1 MKKVNI
7 GLLIAAILWLI
18 LSMVSIV
25 WADELEEE
33 YAKKEQEQL
42 EKKQTFEEIVADTFD
57 FEEYAEWTSIRQK
70 FQAKENA
77 ENDRQLSCVEKG
89 EYPKQCV
96 DPDWCLYPTNE
107 KKDECVKYNI
117 KKGLF

>member
-1 MKKVNI
+1 MKI
-7 GLLIAAILWLI
+7 ARLGLLIAAILWLI

-25 WADELEEE
+25 WADELEKE

-42 EKKQTFEEIVADTFD
+42 EKKQTFEEIVADTLT
-57 FEEYAEWTSIRQK
+57 FEEYAEWTAIRQK
-70 FQAKENA
+70 FESKANKEN
-77 ENDRQLSCVEKG
+77 EQQLACVANSNH
-89 EYPKQCV
+89 PKQCV
-96 DPDWCLYPTNE
+96 DPHWCLYPSNE